1 MTQLQCYP
9 LGLHNNSNSAVMV
22 KARSDIV
29 IDKKR
34 CWVHCEQEEDML
46 WIQHN
51 MLVFLAENHN
61 QV

>member
-9 LGLHNNSNSAVMV
+9 LGLNNNSNSAVMV
-22 KARSDIV
+22 KARSDLV

-46 WIQHN
+46 
-51 MLVFLAENHN
+51 
-61 QV
+61 